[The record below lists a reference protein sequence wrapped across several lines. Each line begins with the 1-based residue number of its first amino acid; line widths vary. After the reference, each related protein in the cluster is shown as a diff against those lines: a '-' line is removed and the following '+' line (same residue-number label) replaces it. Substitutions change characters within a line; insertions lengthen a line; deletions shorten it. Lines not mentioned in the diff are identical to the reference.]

1 MNKQNR
7 DIILIK
13 LDTQFIQAV
22 EKTVGEIE
30 QHTDS
35 EVVVVAHARVDPWSV
50 LSLRAALTVV
60 ALVLCFVVWS
70 PWTFHVQ
77 WLPLE
82 LLVIGLLVGWW
93 AKTSPRLLRLFV
105 GKARIRERV
114 EEAASADSGSDTSA
128 LDIGRWSEASARLEA
143 LWESPS
149 LVGLH
154 LRAGGAG
161 VAYRTGLQ
169 SRLDPYGVT
178 LDFDLSVRAGLAAE
192 LAYPYPYA
200 LTLDLTQHAECGMRL
215 PQTRVV

>member
-114 EEAASADSGSDTSA
+114 EEAASAAFHNEAVHSTRGRTGILVFIAVMEDRVVVLPDAGVEAKVPGGALHSIRWGRGSD
-128 LDIGRWSEASARLEA
+128 
-143 LWESPS
+143 
-149 LVGLH
+149 LH
-154 LRAGGAG
+154 EPDD
-161 VAYRTGLQ
+161 LQ
-169 SRLDPYGVT
+169 SLLNG
-178 LDFDLSVRAGLAAE
+178 LSE
-192 LAYPYPYA
+192 LGQVLSQHIPA
-200 LTLDLTQHAECGMRL
+200 LEDNPDELSNAPRIRT
-215 PQTRVV
+215 